1 MPSTKLWLFAILV
14 FVAPVLAAVLLQQ
27 YMFAGLSAPPA
38 DFGSGSMFDSIA
50 VRYDMI
56 NRVLA
61 AGMDIGWRER
71 MVEII
76 KESVLA
82 NEKQPLIL
90 DVATGT
96 ADVALLLA
104 KAIPNAKITGVD
116 PSQNMLHVGRQK
128 VAQHGLSGTIR
139 LEVHDAQQDFSALSS
154 LSTSTLPMM
163 FDAATMS
170 FGIRNVPDR
179 ETALC
184 QIHKV
189 LREGARFCVL
199 EFSEPAPDTGF
210 LGAVARQFIRYV
222 VPVLGGVL
230 SGQPR
235 EYWHL
240 QNSIQDFP
248 SPKEFGE
255 LLEHLDCADGAFRL
269 DELIQLNY
277 GSVQLYVSTALRQG
291 SDGRNEKE
299 PIGVR

>member
-1 MPSTKLWLFAILV
+1 
-14 FVAPVLAAVLLQQ
+14 
-27 YMFAGLSAPPA
+27 
-38 DFGSGSMFDSIA
+38 
-50 VRYDMI
+50 
-56 NRVLA
+56 
-61 AGMDIGWRER
+61 
-71 MVEII
+71 
-76 KESVLA
+76 
-82 NEKQPLIL
+82 
-90 DVATGT
+90 
-96 ADVALLLA
+96 
-104 KAIPNAKITGVD
+104 
-116 PSQNMLHVGRQK
+116 
-128 VAQHGLSGTIR
+128 
-139 LEVHDAQQDFSALSS
+139 
-154 LSTSTLPMM
+154 M

-222 VPVLGGVL
+222 VPVLGGIL
-230 SGQPR
+230 SGKPR

-291 SDGRNEKE
+291 SGGRTEEE
-299 PIGVR
+299 PNGVR

>member
-291 SDGRNEKE
+291 SDGRNEEE